1 MARSETNERNRLI
14 SASIGLAIPT
24 DRDTYG
30 YLSEHHAYGETDEE
44 SGEYTEDLAAQMLA
58 TTQGI
63 EFDPDVAWK
72 EREQVF
78 KMGGKIVR
86 TLNITQSA
94 VGRPH
99 RWTCVIALAVF
110 IPIEEHSQESP
121 ERGLKRQAVMA
132 LPAGWLGQQD
142 NFLGID
148 EPWCHPDQAGV
159 YVLPAPYEHTS
170 SYILGSDRGPSA
182 IIEASQQ
189 VELYDETLR
198 YEPYREWG
206 GVATA
211 ATLNLDGRVDGQA
224 VQSIQDFV
232 QPHVGLGKFLVT
244 LTGEHTGALGAIRAH
259 ATTYPTMC
267 VLQIDAHGDL
277 RHAYQGNPYS
287 HASVM
292 ARVVQDG
299 LSLVQVGVRSISP
312 EEIELIDKTPRIKT
326 FFAASILDPSGPY
339 EGRAARWI
347 PDVLAACTGRS
358 I

>member
-1 MARSETNERNRLI
+1 
-14 SASIGLAIPT
+14 
-24 DRDTYG
+24 
-30 YLSEHHAYGETDEE
+30 
-44 SGEYTEDLAAQMLA
+44 
-58 TTQGI
+58 
-63 EFDPDVAWK
+63 
-72 EREQVF
+72 
-78 KMGGKIVR
+78 
-86 TLNITQSA
+86 
-94 VGRPH
+94 
-99 RWTCVIALAVF
+99 
-110 IPIEEHSQESP
+110 
-121 ERGLKRQAVMA
+121 MA

-198 YEPYREWG
+198 HEPYREWG

-211 ATLNLDGRVDGQA
+211 ATLDLDGRVDGQA

-232 QPHVGLGKFLVT
+232 QPHVGLGRFLVT

-277 RHAYQGNPYS
+277 RHAYQGNPFS

-312 EEIELIDKTPRIKT
+312 EEIELIEKTPRIKT

-339 EGRAARWI
+339 EGRATRWI
-347 PDVLAACTGRS
+347 PDVLAACTGPVYLTFDCDGLDASLVPALGTPEPGGLGWYDTLALVTALANGPGIVGMDISEIAPIEGFVAPQFS
-358 I
+358 IARLIYRILGRIRVGRRVH